1 MKVGV
6 VRFRPVAAAWL
17 LVAAALAAPA
27 APAAAQ
33 ASFPPAG
40 ALRAEFWTD
49 LDGVPQSGDPWPL
62 PLAVAASRLAE
73 EAAWVFAGQVWGFE
87 FEWTPL
93 DRTRHIEESFSMK
106 PSGSIPKGDPRLAPE
121 DSRVEGQRLL
131 AYVSYD
137 PTSSEAG
144 LIASY
149 ARSPWKSAQGTG
161 MGDYLRGYQGRRLAY
176 EDAARAAIR
185 DLLRGLEPNKP
196 RRVKGRI
203 VFASTP
209 RIAVADGTY
218 KVEARFRIEVTEVLE
233 YGLY

>member
-1 MKVGV
+1 MKEGV
-6 VRFRPVAAAWL
+6 VRFRSIAATWLLAVAAF
-17 LVAAALAAPA
+17 AAPA

-33 ASFPPAG
+33 APFPPPG

-62 PLAVAASRLAE
+62 PLAVAAGRLAE
-73 EAAWVFAGQVWGFE
+73 EAAWVFAGQVWGFD

-93 DRTRHIEESFSMK
+93 DRTRQIAESFSMK

-121 DSRVEGQRLL
+121 DSHVDGQRLV
-131 AYVSYD
+131 AYVSYN

-161 MGDYLRGYQGRRLAY
+161 FGDYLRGYQGRRLAY

-196 RRVKGRI
+196 RRVKGHI
-203 VFASTP
+203 VFAAAP
-209 RIAVADGTY
+209 RIAVADGAY
-218 KVEARFRIEVTEVLE
+218 KVEARFRIEVTGVED